1 MPSPFLYLQIITK
14 YPPKLLALLND
25 SNDIDKS
32 CPHSLLLVFTM
43 LANRVKLAP
52 LSW

>member
-1 MPSPFLYLQIITK
+1 MPSPFLLTNNYKI
-14 YPPKLLALLND
+14 PPKLLALLND